1 MPASSGADDFASL
14 TAAKERIL
22 PNRASRERPTAPS
35 LSIPCAGS
43 PACCTPPQRP
53 VPVPAKVSELRRDH
67 PATRMVVPRVQQR
80 TNHLLHALFVVAKDV
95 PEFLELRPSLR
106 GALCIRRVAVP
117 SRGARRHGRS
127 RSPTDPAP
135 AVHPERSSCP
145 CVLAPC
151 CTRRRSDR
159 PTSGLPRRSQMDGMG
174 TPGFKFRRSRNGF
187 QVTLSGGESGSG
199 CDSIRPKEKE
209 RRAD

>member
-80 TNHLLHALFVVAKDV
+80 TNHLLHTLFVVTKDDSRTATE
-95 PEFLELRPSLR
+95 PSGTFSTRRIQRLREVL
-106 GALCIRRVAVP
+106 GAMEEVDHRRTLHRQCIQKGPV
-117 SRGARRHGRS
+117 
-127 RSPTDPAP
+127 
-135 AVHPERSSCP
+135 
-145 CVLAPC
+145 VLASLLRVVPGDEAIGPRAGC
-151 CTRRRSDR
+151 LD
-159 PTSGLPRRSQMDGMG
+159 GLKWTGWGLRASNSADLEMA
-174 TPGFKFRRSRNGF
+174 SR
-187 QVTLSGGESGSG
+187 
-199 CDSIRPKEKE
+199 
-209 RRAD
+209 